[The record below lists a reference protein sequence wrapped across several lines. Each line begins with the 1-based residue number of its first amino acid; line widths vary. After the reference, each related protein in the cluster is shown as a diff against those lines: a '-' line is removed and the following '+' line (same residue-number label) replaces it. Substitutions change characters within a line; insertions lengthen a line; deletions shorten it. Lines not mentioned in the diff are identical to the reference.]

1 MHPVR
6 PAARGVSLLSRA
18 PQTPP
23 NHGIIEGPGEGG
35 DRPAAIVD
43 NIVAWSG
50 GAFGGGGIGR
60 RRRGRRRRDLVDVV
74 VVVVVVETDTQ
85 EQQRLSPPRGGPSRY
100 LLFHVRSMYIICVYP
115 DPFFVFA
122 FFPRDGFHRNF
133 DPTPSPRTTTA
144 FYFRATVLAHP
155 IEFFASFRPPRPT
168 APTRTETKIQ
178 TGADLLRRAH
188 IRGYRHGT
196 PIADH
201 ASRSLR

>member
-1 MHPVR
+1 LHPVR

-74 VVVVVVETDTQ
+74 DVVVVVETDTQ
-85 EQQRLSPPRGGPSRY
+85 EQQGLSPPRGGPSRY
-100 LLFHVRSMYIICVYP
+100 LLFHVRSICILYACTP
-115 DPFFVFA
+115 TPFSFSPFFLA
-122 FFPRDGFHRNF
+122 MASTATSTLP
-133 DPTPSPRTTTA
+133 PPRTTTA

-155 IEFFASFRPPRPT
+155 IEFSTSFRLPRPT

-201 ASRSLR
+201 ASRSRR